1 MMGEPPEQFVVK
13 ATGTT
18 GTYWLSEL
26 SDKGLRSLVPRERA
40 AVFETITD
48 AGARPRLEGLWIQQ
62 ASIDR
67 TRARLTT
74 LFGSKTRDG
83 TGHPP
88 QNKPGQGNRTRES

>member
-40 AVFETITD
+40 AVFQTITD
-48 AGARPRLEGLWIQQ
+48 AGVAIEKMP
-62 ASIDR
+62 
-67 TRARLTT
+67 
-74 LFGSKTRDG
+74 
-83 TGHPP
+83 
-88 QNKPGQGNRTRES
+88 